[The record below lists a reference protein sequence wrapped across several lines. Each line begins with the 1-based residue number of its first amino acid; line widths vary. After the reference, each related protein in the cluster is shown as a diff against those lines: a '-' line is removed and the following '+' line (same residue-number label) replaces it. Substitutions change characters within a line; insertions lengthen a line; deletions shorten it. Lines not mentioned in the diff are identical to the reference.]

1 MQEEKLQK
9 SSAVLKDAP
18 RRGLTRRSFLKAT
31 AATAGAAAVAGVA
44 LDMLPAAAEGQ
55 KPQEEVYQ
63 GICRGNCGG
72 GCRIA
77 VTVREG
83 KVVKTGPILNEDPM
97 ENLICARG
105 YTHTQ
110 RIYAPERIQYPA
122 RRVEGTPRGG
132 GEWERLSW
140 DDAIKYICDHWKEY
154 QKEFGDS
161 SIAYSYGAGT
171 YAQNYYVYM
180 RLFNSLGATKIA
192 QENDMTMLNY
202 SWKMLGMS
210 LYMVGNS
217 RKDQVNAHTT
227 FIWGCNASI
236 GTFNRWKYLMA
247 SRDNGGK
254 LVVIDPTYTV
264 AAQKADFWAPIKPGT
279 DAALAMAM
287 IRYWHEN
294 GKDDKQYL
302 ASMTV
307 APFLVRQDTGKFL
320 RSDEA
325 GIAAEREAGVAT
337 GGGFGLGMDQGE
349 GKYPLVA
356 VDEQGNPGLL
366 KEIAAPAIEGEFV
379 INGIPVK
386 TAYTMLLERCD
397 EWTLPAASA
406 KCELAEEVITQL
418 AEMYLDGPTMLHTG
432 FGIDHRGNGDGAS
445 HALCV
450 LPLVSGQI
458 GKKGAG
464 VSGNLAG
471 ATTGFAG
478 DNWMTVVTSKMKP
491 GATTNM
497 TYIPQIVEEQQWCG
511 QPMHLKSIFFY
522 CGNPLGSYSGTTALR
537 KAFESIDLLVTADT
551 VWSDTAKYSDVVLPV
566 PHWFEYE
573 TYRTCPND
581 YLDFNDAAIEPQF
594 ESKPDC
600 DIIRLL
606 GLGMDLGPE
615 FDYDN
620 AGFHAM
626 FLDSDVARD
635 QYGVTW
641 ETLKQQKHIKMA
653 PDEFI
658 YGNQFI
664 PFATES
670 GRAEFYFENPVP
682 EFDKSRQLDQELY
695 ALPFQSDPLET
706 YDTNPL
712 LEKYPINL
720 MTHRDK
726 FKVHTAF
733 AKCPWLLEI
742 QPEPTVELNPIDA
755 EKYGISENDYV
766 RCYNDRGFCVF
777 KAHLDPSLRPG
788 TAWTEHTWLD
798 DQYKA
803 GHYADLTSLA
813 CTHFFPTNT
822 PFDTLVAVEK
832 YELEA

>member
-1 MQEEKLQK
+1 MQEEKISRHDGAK
-9 SSAVLKDAP
+9 
-18 RRGLTRRSFLKAT
+18 RGLTRRSFLKAT

-44 LDMLPAAAEGQ
+44 LETAPAAADAG
-55 KPQEEVYQ
+55 KPAEEVYQ
-63 GICRGNCGG
+63 GLCRGNCGG

-83 KVVKTGPILNEDPM
+83 KVVKTGPTLNEDPM
-97 ENLICARG
+97 DNLICARG

-110 RIYAPERIQYPA
+110 RIYAPERIQFPA

-132 GEWERLSW
+132 GEWERISW
-140 DDAIKYICDHWKEY
+140 DEAISYICDKWKGY
-154 QKEFGDS
+154 QKDFGDG

-171 YAQNYYVYM
+171 YAQNYYMYM

-254 LVVIDPTYTV
+254 LVVIDPTYTL

-287 IRYWHEN
+287 VRYWHEN
-294 GKDDKQYL
+294 GKDDREYL

-307 APFLVRQDTGKFL
+307 APFLVRQDTGTFL

-325 GIAAEREAGVAT
+325 GIPAEPEAGGT
-337 GGGFGLGMDQGE
+337 LGGGFGGLGGGGGEAMYPIVVVDAE
-349 GKYPLVA
+349 GK
-356 VDEQGNPGLL
+356 PGVL
-366 KEIAAPAIEGEFV
+366 KEIAAPAIEGEYV

-397 EWTLPAASA
+397 EWTVPAAAA
-406 KCELAEEVITQL
+406 KCELSEDVVTQL
-418 AEMYLDGPTMLHTG
+418 AEMYLDGPTTLHTG

-458 GKKGAG
+458 GKPGAG
-464 VSGNLAG
+464 VSGNLGG

-491 GATTNM
+491 GMTTNM
-497 TYIPQIVEEQQWCG
+497 SYVPQIVEEGTWCG
-511 QPMHLKSIFFY
+511 QPLTLKSIYFF

-537 KAFESIDLLVTADT
+537 EAFDTVDLLITADT

-581 YLDFNDAAIEPQF
+581 YLDFNDAAIPPQF
-594 ESKPDC
+594 ESKPDTE
-600 DIIRLL
+600 IIRLL
-606 GLGMDLGPE
+606 GLGMDLGSE
-615 FDYDN
+615 FDLDN
-620 AGFHAM
+620 DQLHAM
-626 FLDSDVARD
+626 FLDTDVARE

-641 ETLKQQKHIKMA
+641 ETLREMKHVKMA
-653 PDEFI
+653 PDDFI

-664 PFATES
+664 PFATSS
-670 GRAEFYFENPVP
+670 GRAEFYFENPTP
-682 EFDKSRQLDQELY
+682 EFDKSRELDQTLY

-706 YDTNPL
+706 YDNNPL
-712 LEKYPINL
+712 MEKYPLNL

-742 QPEPTVELNPIDA
+742 QPEPTVEINPVDA
-755 EKYGISENDYV
+755 EKYGIAENDYV
-766 RCYNDRGFCVF
+766 KCYNDRGFCVF

-788 TAWTEHTWLD
+788 TMWTEHTWLD

-822 PFDTLVAVEK
+822 PFDTLVAIEK
-832 YELEA
+832 YEEEV

>member
-1 MQEEKLQK
+1 MKEETRATVQEGAK
-9 SSAVLKDAP
+9 
-18 RRGLTRRSFLKAT
+18 RGLTRRSFLKAT
-31 AATAGAAAVAGVA
+31 AATAGAAAIAGVA
-44 LDMLPAAAEGQ
+44 LEAAPAIAEGESA
-55 KPQEEVYQ
+55 KEEIYQ
-63 GICRGNCGG
+63 GLCRGNCGG
-72 GCRIA
+72 GCRIK

-83 KVVKTGPILNEDPM
+83 KVVKTGPTVDEDPM

-110 RIYAPERIQYPA
+110 RIYAPERIQFPM

-132 GEWERLSW
+132 GEFERISW
-140 DDAIKYICDHWKEY
+140 DEAISYICDHWKQY

-247 SRDNGGK
+247 SRDRGGR
-254 LVVIDPTYTV
+254 LIVIDPTFTV
-264 AAQKADFWAPIKPGT
+264 AAQKADLWVPIKPGT

-287 IRYWHEN
+287 VRYWHEN
-294 GKDDKQYL
+294 GKDDQAYL

-307 APFLVRQDTGKFL
+307 APFLVRQDTLTFL

-325 GIAAEREAGVAT
+325 GIEAEREAGAVT
-337 GGGFGLGMDQGE
+337 GGGFGLGTSEGE
-349 GKYPLVA
+349 GSYPIVA
-356 VDEQGNPGLL
+356 IGPDGQPGLL
-366 KEIAAPAIEGEFV
+366 RDIAAPAVEGTFEV
-379 INGIPVK
+379 NGIPCK

-397 EWTLPAASA
+397 EWDISAASA
-406 KCELAEEVITQL
+406 KTEIPEDTIVQL
-418 AEMYLDGPTMLHTG
+418 AELYLEGPTMLHTG

-458 GKKGAG
+458 GQPGMG
-464 VSGNLAG
+464 ITGNLAG

-497 TYIPQIVEEQQWCG
+497 SYIPQIMEEQQWCG

-522 CGNPLGSYSGTTALR
+522 AGNPLGSYSGTTALR
-537 KAFESIDLLVTADT
+537 EAFEEVELLITADT

-581 YLDFNDAAIEPQF
+581 YLDFNDECIPPQF
-594 ESKPDC
+594 ESKPDTE
-600 DIIRLL
+600 IISLL

-615 FDYDN
+615 FEFTN
-620 AGFHAM
+620 AEIHAM
-626 FLDSDVARD
+626 FLDTDVARD

-641 ETLKQQKHIKMA
+641 ETLKQQKHMKMA
-653 PDEFI
+653 PDEFY

-664 PFATES
+664 PFATET
-670 GRAEFYFENPVP
+670 GRAEFFFENPVP
-682 EFDKSRQLDQELY
+682 EFDKSRELDRELY
-695 ALPFQSDPLET
+695 ALPFQSDQLED

-712 LEKYPINL
+712 REKYPLNL

-742 QPEPTVELNPIDA
+742 QPEPTIEMNPIDA
-755 EKYGISENDYV
+755 EKYGLAENDYV
-766 RCYNDRGFCVF
+766 KCYNDRGFVVL
-777 KAHLDPSLRPG
+777 KLHLDPSMRPG

-803 GHYADLTSLA
+803 GHYADVTSLA

-832 YELEA
+832 YEEEV